1 MNFFESQLRRLF
13 GDTED
18 ARFIGRCCFI
28 PADDGNL
35 VKAEF
40 VTQGVHEEYVALQMS
55 VINRADGVI
64 DKTLLR
70 FGDYL
75 FSYSNKQIEGKKFQY
90 KDFEKTKS
98 YNSTFKDTAFIGT
111 SFRAAQFKYC
121 TFINCDFVE
130 SDFVGT
136 NFRGTKFINCSFDKC
151 LFQSTNC
158 EGTGFKNC
166 KYNCC
171 YLNGN
176 SVDCFKCLSG
186 ITVINLKKTQLN
198 VLPELVKEIENLRTN
213 DFVRRSNTLHLKQ
226 SKINMV
232 TLFVLLQDYSQEDL
246 INLIPRIP
254 AYIDRDFYTISYL
267 KRLLKKAMKGDTI

>member
-1 MNFFESQLRRLF
+1 MKKNAIRILSLL
-13 GDTED
+13 
-18 ARFIGRCCFI
+18 
-28 PADDGNL
+28 L
-35 VKAEF
+35 VIMTL
-40 VTQGVHEEYVALQMS
+40 V
-55 VINRADGVI
+55 GVI
-64 DKTLLR
+64 SLPVSAYSYPMNYTITYKTKDGKTL
-70 FGDYL
+70 
-75 FSYSNKQIEGKKFQY
+75 
-90 KDFEKTKS
+90 
-98 YNSTFKDTAFIGT
+98 
-111 SFRAAQFKYC
+111 
-121 TFINCDFVE
+121 
-130 SDFVGT
+130 GT
-136 NFRGTKFINCSFDKC
+136 NSG
-151 LFQSTNC
+151 
-158 EGTGFKNC
+158 
-166 KYNCC
+166 

>member
-1 MNFFESQLRRLF
+1 
-13 GDTED
+13 
-18 ARFIGRCCFI
+18 
-28 PADDGNL
+28 
-35 VKAEF
+35 
-40 VTQGVHEEYVALQMS
+40 MS
-55 VINRADGVI
+55 LEGKNR
-64 DKTLLR
+64 
-70 FGDYL
+70 YL

-186 ITVINLKKTQLN
+186 ITVINLKETQLN
-198 VLPELVKEIENLRTN
+198 VLPELVKKIESLRTN
-213 DFVRRSNTLHLKQ
+213 DFVCRSNTLHLKQ

-267 KRLLKKAMKGDTI
+267 KRLLKIAMKGDII